1 MLTIKVKYCGG
12 CNPEINRVGLVE
24 SLKEEIEKK
33 GLRVNFVGQDTENA
47 DLLLLVNGCRHACLE
62 EQYLPFENGQ
72 GVISIE
78 GEALNGEHIPQ
89 EAIPAILAE
98 KIIDLAQGNDKN

>member
-33 GLRVNFVGQDTENA
+33 GLRVNFVGQDSENA

-62 EQYLPFENGQ
+62 EEGMMLEAKAP
-72 GVISIE
+72 VLSVE
-78 GEALNGEHIPQ
+78 GELVFGRYVGEREIPKFLVH
-89 EAIPAILAE
+89 EISRSIG
-98 KIIDLAQGNDKN
+98 KK